1 MEINITKETDKEI
14 FEIIEKLKQQG
25 HYQED
30 EMCMRIETP
39 FVINPD
45 LREDRRNRIFMV
57 LYPEL
62 LSYYHE
68 TDKWVTVPWICA
80 RYQVSGDGSFDEKSQ
95 RELCKWTSDLMKEIG
110 YKPFYDEGA
119 FNGHFSKN
127 KRATGDKDIEFK
139 MYINPSFP
147 DGYWSNHTL

>member
-1 MEINITKETDKEI
+1 MEINIATSTDKEI
-14 FEIIEKLKQQG
+14 EEVISKLKAKG

-39 FVINPD
+39 FVVNPD
-45 LREDRRNRIFMV
+45 LKEDRRNRIFLV
-57 LYPEL
+57 FYPEL
-62 LSYYHE
+62 LSYYHK
-68 TDKWVTVPWICA
+68 TDGWVTIPWICA
-80 RYQVSGDGSFDEKSQ
+80 KYNVLGPKEFDDNFQ

-110 YKPFYDEGA
+110 YKPFYDEDA

-127 KRATGDKDIEFK
+127 RKGEEDIEFK

-147 DGYWSNHTL
+147 EGYWSNHTL